1 MKSIKQSLVLVMVA
15 FVTVL
20 LFVGCSQKPSNS
32 EIKEAIEEAIE
43 EAVKEAKSWVGDYK
57 AVKEAVRIDSIETKE
72 WGSFNKEQKYWPA
85 KFRVVGS
92 VDDLLNPGNVKQFDE
107 VSEFRFY
114 KDDYGKWKANL
125 RDRKSPIEVF
135 RRGFN

>member
-57 AVKEAVRIDSIETKE
+57 AVKEAVRID
-72 WGSFNKEQKYWPA
+72 
-85 KFRVVGS
+85 
-92 VDDLLNPGNVKQFDE
+92 
-107 VSEFRFY
+107 
-114 KDDYGKWKANL
+114 
-125 RDRKSPIEVF
+125 
-135 RRGFN
+135 